1 MLVFLLK
8 VAVPPVLVAIMSLAA
23 RRWGPT
29 IGGLLLGIPWMT
41 GPVLAFLSL
50 DKGVPFAVGACVG
63 IELGVVCISAFM
75 LVYGLAT
82 AIAPW
87 PVCLAGA
94 IAAFAAV
101 AWAFQGV
108 ELALIPAAVAG
119 AASLVVAY
127 LLMPKPTTSAFPAAL
142 PWWDIPMRMLATFVL
157 VAIIMLSADFMGPRL
172 SGIVS
177 TYPAMLT
184 VIGTFTHHQWGRDPV
199 RRVLRGLTLSLFG
212 FVAFFVVVGF
222 GLPVLGLAISYAIA
236 ATVAVSISLALM
248 GLGLR

>member
-8 VAVPPVLVAIMSLAA
+8 VAVPPVLVAVMSLAA

-63 IELGVVCISAFM
+63 IEFGVVCISAFM
-75 LVYGLAT
+75 LAYGLAT
-82 AIAPW
+82 TFAPW

-101 AWAFQGV
+101 AWGFQGV
-108 ELALIPAAVAG
+108 DAALIPAALAA
-119 AASLVVAY
+119 AASLAVAY
-127 LLMPKPTTSAFPAAL
+127 VLMPKPTTSAFPAVL
-142 PWWDIPMRMLATFVL
+142 PWWDIPMRMLATAVL
-157 VAIIMLSADFMGPRL
+157 VALIMLSADLMGPTL

-177 TYPAMLT
+177 TFPAMLT

-222 GLPVLGLAISYAIA
+222 GLPVLGLALSYALA
-236 ATVAVSISLALM
+236 AAVAISISLALM
-248 GLGLR
+248 ALGLR